1 MSMNPTVAGATTRR
15 PGPPSGAPWWR
26 FPMVWFVW
34 SGPAI
39 VVVAGFVT
47 LFIAFRNA
55 DIVLTEPI
63 PAVVRANAS
72 APAAA
77 PRPGAT
83 APALHARNHAAT
95 PAP

>member
-1 MSMNPTVAGATTRR
+1 MSMTPTSAVAPARR
-15 PGPPSGAPWWR
+15 SDPPIGAPWWR

-55 DIVLTEPI
+55 DVVLSEPV
-63 PAVVRANAS
+63 PTAVRSDPSGTGAMQ
-72 APAAA
+72 
-77 PRPGAT
+77 RPGAT

-95 PAP
+95 PSP